1 MDRPIEDA
9 TGMTMLHRALLG
21 GLLVSGIAL
30 VSPAEARPGWVSGT
44 WVYADLCT
52 LPDDG
57 TRTGRRITLKRSPNG
72 DGLIYEGAGLR
83 APVSTTVTVDDAT
96 KDVAFRVETEAGLVS
111 FHGTAGPEAL
121 IGTLDSAAGSQPVR
135 LRRVLRARAPEACP
149 GETTGSIN

>member
-1 MDRPIEDA
+1 
-9 TGMTMLHRALLG
+9 MTMLHRSLLG
-21 GLLVSGIAL
+21 VLVGSGIAL
-30 VSPAEARPGWVSGT
+30 SGAAEARPGWVSGT

-52 LPDDG
+52 MPDDG
-57 TRTGRRITLKRSPNG
+57 AQAGRRITLKRSPNG

-83 APVSTTVTVDDAT
+83 APVLTTVTVDDAT

-121 IGTLDSAAGSQPVR
+121 IGTLDSAAGSQAVR
-135 LRRVLRARAPEACP
+135 LRRVLRPRLEACP

>member
-1 MDRPIEDA
+1 
-9 TGMTMLHRALLG
+9 MTTLHRTLLG
-21 GLLVSGIAL
+21 GLLAFGVLA
-30 VSPAEARPGWVSGT
+30 VAPAEARPGWVSGT

-52 LPDDG
+52 SPEDG
-57 TRTGRRITLKRSPNG
+57 AQAGRRITLKRSPNG

-83 APVSTTVTVDDAT
+83 VPVLTTVTVDDAT

-121 IGTLDSAAGSQPVR
+121 VGTLDSAAGSQPVR
-135 LRRVLRARAPEACP
+135 LKRVLRSRAHEACP